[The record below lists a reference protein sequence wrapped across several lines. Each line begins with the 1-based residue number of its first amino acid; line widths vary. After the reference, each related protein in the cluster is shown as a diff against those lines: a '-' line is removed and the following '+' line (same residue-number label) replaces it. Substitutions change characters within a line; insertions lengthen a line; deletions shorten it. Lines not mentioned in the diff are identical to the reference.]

1 MAESLVVKS
10 RLMGKITLGA
20 LAEGAFNTSTGAT
33 EGTAESYEVK
43 FEEGDLAVAVP
54 GRNKTPLLDR
64 GDIVAVL
71 HGDQQPSTL
80 QFTAH
85 LRDLSDTGAATLADI
100 AMWLGRDPWD
110 MGDYG
115 DYVSTN
121 WESVY
126 TSSAGANDAIINGLS
141 VKFEI
146 ENPGDSGDSHIMIAN
161 LCYGSMSF
169 QEGDPDTISLSLTCT
184 SGAGVD
190 PTVKFIA

>member
-10 RLMGKITLGA
+10 RLMGKITLAA
-20 LAEGAFNTSTGAT
+20 LKEGAFDASTGAL
-33 EGTAESYEVK
+33 EAGAESYEVK
-43 FEEGDLAVAVP
+43 FEEGDLAVANP

-71 HGDQQPSTL
+71 HGDQQPATL

-85 LRDLSDTGAATLADI
+85 LRDFSDTGAETLMDI
-100 AMWLGRDPWD
+100 AMWLTRDPWD
-110 MGDYG
+110 MGSYG

-126 TSSAGANDAIINGLS
+126 ASAAGTDAIINGIS

-146 ENPGDSGDSHIMIAN
+146 TNPGDSGDTHVMIAN
-161 LCYGSMSF
+161 QCYGSLSF

-184 SGAGVD
+184 NGGGVD